1 MDTEI
6 VKIDPKEY
14 GIEDTK
20 AADIQSQ
27 FKPMLDKMVELESDY
42 NEVLNLPVEEKE
54 TAKKARELRLKYM
67 KIRTATLDIH
77 KKQKAFYLAG
87 GRFVDGWMNAQKFAS
102 LGKEEKLEEIEKY
115 AENLEKQRLGEL
127 QQSRMEQLA
136 PYEVENLDSLNL
148 SGMADNVWENFLAG
162 SKANYEAKKKAE
174 QEAREAE
181 EKRLKEEEAE
191 REKVRLENER
201 LKKEAEERERRVE
214 EEKAL
219 LKKTRDARMEEIKP
233 YLAFVSDL
241 GGVIDLD
248 EDLYQQYLS
257 VTKKA
262 AESQWEEDRKK
273 AEFEEAERN
282 RLIDEQ
288 KKKNIEEA
296 KKRKEAEEKAEK
308 ERKDREAA
316 EKALEAEKQRQAEA
330 AAEAERLAEAELSKG
345 DKDKMQSLI
354 DDLTAL
360 KTKYQFKSKKH
371 KALYD
376 SICELITKTVTYAES
391 KQ

>member
-1 MDTEI
+1 MSTEI
-6 VKIDPKEY
+6 VKIDPKEF

-20 AADIQSQ
+20 AADIQAQ
-27 FKPMLDKMVELESDY
+27 FQPMLDKMVELENDY
-42 NEVLNLPVEEKE
+42 NEVLALPVEEKE

-115 AENLEKQRLGEL
+115 AENLEKQRLSEL

-162 SKANYEAKKKAE
+162 TITNYEAKKKAE

-181 EKRLKEEEAE
+181 EKRLAEEAAE
-191 REKVRLENER
+191 RERVRLENER
-201 LKKEAEERERRVE
+201 LKAEAEAL
-214 EEKAL
+214 KAL
-219 LKKTRDARMEEIKP
+219 RDERSKLITQYIQFLGDFNATLELSDEEFNAALEQAKTAKAD
-233 YLAFVSDL
+233 Y
-241 GGVIDLD
+241 D
-248 EDLYQQYLS
+248 EQQRL
-257 VTKKA
+257 
-262 AESQWEEDRKK
+262 K
-273 AEFEEAERN
+273 AEAEEAERQKQ
-282 RLIDEQ
+282 IEEQ
-288 KKKNIEEA
+288 RKKNIEEA
-296 KKRKEAEEKAEK
+296 IKRKEAEEQAKK
-308 ERKDREAA
+308 EREEREAA
-316 EKALEAEKQRQAEA
+316 EKALAEEKQRQADM
-330 AAEAERLAEAELSKG
+330 AAEAERLAELELSKG

-354 DDLTAL
+354 ADLNGL

>member
-1 MDTEI
+1 MSTEI
-6 VKIDPKEY
+6 VKIDPKEF

-20 AADIQSQ
+20 AADIQAQ
-27 FKPMLDKMVELESDY
+27 FQPMLDKMVELENDY
-42 NEVLNLPVEEKE
+42 NEVLALPVEEKE

-115 AENLEKQRLGEL
+115 AENLEKQRLAEL

-162 SKANYEAKKKAE
+162 TITNYEAKKKAE

-181 EKRLKEEEAE
+181 EKRLAEEAAE
-191 REKVRLENER
+191 RERVRLENER
-201 LKKEAEERERRVE
+201 LKKEAEALKALRDERSKPIAPYIQFLGDFNAVLDLSDEDFTKALQEAVEAKLKHDEAERLKAEE
-214 EEKAL
+214 EEK
-219 LKKTRDARMEEIKP
+219 
-233 YLAFVSDL
+233 
-241 GGVIDLD
+241 
-248 EDLYQQYLS
+248 
-257 VTKKA
+257 
-262 AESQWEEDRKK
+262 
-273 AEFEEAERN
+273 ERN

-316 EKALEAEKQRQAEA
+316 EKELAAEKQRQAEA
-330 AAEAERLAEAELSKG
+330 AVEAERLAEAELSKG

-354 DDLTAL
+354 DDLNAL

>member
-1 MDTEI
+1 MNTEI
-6 VKIDPKEY
+6 VKIDPKEF

-20 AADIQSQ
+20 AADIQAQ
-27 FKPMLDKMVELESDY
+27 FQPMLDKMVELENDY
-42 NEVLNLPVEEKE
+42 NEVLSLPVEEKE

-115 AENLEKQRLGEL
+115 AENLEKKRLAEL
-127 QQSRMEQLA
+127 QKSRMEQLV

-162 SKANYEAKKKAE
+162 TIANYEAKKKAE

-181 EKRLKEEEAE
+181 EKRLAEEAAE
-191 REKVRLENER
+191 RERVRLENER
-201 LKKEAEERERRVE
+201 LKAEAEALKALRDSRSKLISPYVQFLTDFNATLELSDEDFNAALQEAKTAKEAYDEQERLKAEAEEA
-214 EEKAL
+214 EK
-219 LKKTRDARMEEIKP
+219 
-233 YLAFVSDL
+233 
-241 GGVIDLD
+241 
-248 EDLYQQYLS
+248 Q
-257 VTKKA
+257 
-262 AESQWEEDRKK
+262 
-273 AEFEEAERN
+273 

-296 KKRKEAEEKAEK
+296 AKRKAAEEQAKK
-308 ERKDREAA
+308 EREEREAA
-316 EKALEAEKQRQAEA
+316 EKALAAEKQRQADLE
-330 AAEAERLAEAELSKG
+330 AEAERLAELELSKG

>member
-1 MDTEI
+1 MSTEI
-6 VKIDPKEY
+6 VKIDPKEF

-27 FKPMLDKMVELESDY
+27 FKPMLDKMVELEGDY

-115 AENLEKQRLGEL
+115 AENLEKERLAKL
-127 QQSRMEQLA
+127 QAEREAALV
-136 PYEVENLDSLNL
+136 PYEVENIETLSLAK
-148 SGMADNVWENFLAG
+148 MADNVWENFLAG

-174 QEAREAE
+174 QDAREAE
-181 EKRLKEEEAE
+181 EKRRKEEEAE
-191 REKVRLENER
+191 RERVRLENER
-201 LKKEAEERERRVE
+201 LKKEAEELKALRDRRSKELAPYITFVMDFNAALELPDEDFAVVLTDAKASKEAHDEQQRLKAEE
-214 EEKAL
+214 EEKERQ
-219 LKKTRDARMEEIKP
+219 KQIEE
-233 YLAFVSDL
+233 
-241 GGVIDLD
+241 
-248 EDLYQQYLS
+248 Q
-257 VTKKA
+257 
-262 AESQWEEDRKK
+262 R
-273 AEFEEAERN
+273 
-282 RLIDEQ
+282 
-288 KKKNIEEA
+288 KKNIEEA
-296 KKRKEAEEKAEK
+296 KKRKAAEEQAK
-308 ERKDREAA
+308 KDREEREAA

-330 AAEAERLAEAELSKG
+330 AAEAERLAELELSKG
-345 DKDKMQSLI
+345 DKDKMKSLI
-354 DDLTAL
+354 TDLNEL

>member
-1 MDTEI
+1 MSTEI
-6 VKIDPKEY
+6 VKIDPKEF

-42 NEVLNLPVEEKE
+42 NEVLTLPVEEKE
-54 TAKKARELRLKYM
+54 TAKKARELRLKYV

-115 AENLEKQRLGEL
+115 AENLEKQRLAEL
-127 QQSRMEQLA
+127 QQSRMEQLS

-174 QEAREAE
+174 QDAREAD
-181 EKRLKEEEAE
+181 EKRRKEEEAE
-191 REKVRLENER
+191 RERVRLENER
-201 LKKEAEERERRVE
+201 LKKEAEEL
-214 EEKAL
+214 KAL
-219 LKKTRDARMEEIKP
+219 RDERSKLIAP
-233 YLAFVSDL
+233 YIQFLGDFNAVLDL
-241 GGVIDLD
+241 SD
-248 EDLYQQYLS
+248 EDF
-257 VTKKA
+257 TKALQEAIDAKIKHDE
-262 AESQWEEDRKK
+262 AEKK
-273 AEFEEAERN
+273 RAEAEEAERQKQ
-282 RLIDEQ
+282 IEEQ
-288 KKKNIEEA
+288 RKKNIEEA

-316 EKALEAEKQRQAEA
+316 EKALAAEKQRQADQL
-330 AAEAERLAEAELSKG
+330 AEAERLAELELSKG
-345 DKDKMQSLI
+345 DKDKMKSLI
-354 DDLTAL
+354 TDLNEL

>member
-115 AENLEKQRLGEL
+115 AENLEKERLAKL
-127 QQSRMEQLA
+127 QAEREAALV
-136 PYEVENLDSLNL
+136 PYEVENIETLSLAK
-148 SGMADNVWENFLAG
+148 MADNVWENFLAG

-174 QEAREAE
+174 QEAKEAE
-181 EKRLKEEEAE
+181 DKRRKEEEAE

-201 LKKEAEERERRVE
+201 LKKEAEELKALRDERSKLIAPYIQFLGDFNAVLDLSDEEFTKSLQEAAFAKEKHDEAERLRAEE
-214 EEKAL
+214 EEK
-219 LKKTRDARMEEIKP
+219 
-233 YLAFVSDL
+233 
-241 GGVIDLD
+241 
-248 EDLYQQYLS
+248 
-257 VTKKA
+257 
-262 AESQWEEDRKK
+262 
-273 AEFEEAERN
+273 ERN

-296 KKRKEAEEKAEK
+296 KKRKAAEEQAK
-308 ERKDREAA
+308 KDREQKEAA

-345 DKDKMQSLI
+345 DKEKMLSLI
-354 DDLTAL
+354 ADLNEL

-371 KALYD
+371 KALYEG
-376 SICELITKTVTYAES
+376 IKELISKIVTYAES

>member
-1 MDTEI
+1 MSTEI
-6 VKIDPKEY
+6 VKIDPKEF

-20 AADIQSQ
+20 AADIQAQ
-27 FKPMLDKMVELESDY
+27 FQPMLDKMVELENDY
-42 NEVLNLPVEEKE
+42 NEVLTLPVEEKE
-54 TAKKARELRLKYM
+54 TAKKARELRLKYI

-77 KKQKAFYLAG
+77 KKQKAFYLSG

-115 AENLEKQRLGEL
+115 AENLEKERLEKL
-127 QQSRMEQLA
+127 QSEREAALA
-136 PYEVENLDSLNL
+136 PYEVENIETLSLAK
-148 SGMADNVWENFLAG
+148 MADNVWENFLAG
-162 SKANYEAKKKAE
+162 SKANYESKKKAE

-181 EKRLKEEEAE
+181 EKRRKEEEAE

-201 LKKEAEERERRVE
+201 LKKEAEELKALREKRSQELAPYVVFIREYSKVLDMDEETYQKEFADIKQGAEAQWEADRQKAAE
-214 EEKAL
+214 EEK
-219 LKKTRDARMEEIKP
+219 
-233 YLAFVSDL
+233 
-241 GGVIDLD
+241 
-248 EDLYQQYLS
+248 
-257 VTKKA
+257 
-262 AESQWEEDRKK
+262 
-273 AEFEEAERN
+273 ERN

-330 AAEAERLAEAELSKG
+330 AAEAERLAELELSKG

-371 KALYD
+371 KALYEA
-376 SICELITKTVTYAES
+376 IKELITKTVTYVEG

>member
-1 MDTEI
+1 MNTEI
-6 VKIDPKEY
+6 VKIDPKEF

-20 AADIQSQ
+20 AADIQAQ
-27 FKPMLDKMVELESDY
+27 FQPMLDKMVELENDY
-42 NEVLNLPVEEKE
+42 NEVLSLPVEEKE

-115 AENLEKQRLGEL
+115 AENLEKQRLAEL
-127 QQSRMEQLA
+127 QQLRMEQLA

-162 SKANYEAKKKAE
+162 TITNYEAKKKAE

-181 EKRLKEEEAE
+181 EKRLAEEAAE
-191 REKVRLENER
+191 RERVRLENER
-201 LKKEAEERERRVE
+201 LKAEAEALKELRDSRSKLISPYVQFLADFNATLELSDEDFNAALQEAKTAKEAYDEQERLKAEAEEA
-214 EEKAL
+214 EK
-219 LKKTRDARMEEIKP
+219 
-233 YLAFVSDL
+233 
-241 GGVIDLD
+241 
-248 EDLYQQYLS
+248 Q
-257 VTKKA
+257 
-262 AESQWEEDRKK
+262 
-273 AEFEEAERN
+273 

-296 KKRKEAEEKAEK
+296 AKRKAAEEQAKK
-308 ERKDREAA
+308 ERKERDRIARELA
-316 EKALEAEKQRQAEA
+316 EEKQRQADA
-330 AAEAERLAEAELSKG
+330 AAEAERLAELELSKG

-354 DDLTAL
+354 EDLNAL

>member
-1 MDTEI
+1 MNTEI
-6 VKIDPKEY
+6 VKIDPKEF

-20 AADIQSQ
+20 AADIQAQ
-27 FKPMLDKMVELESDY
+27 FQPMLDKMVELENDY
-42 NEVLNLPVEEKE
+42 NEVLALPVEEKE

-115 AENLEKQRLGEL
+115 AENLEKQRLAEL

-162 SKANYEAKKKAE
+162 TITNYEAKKKAE

-181 EKRLKEEEAE
+181 EKRLAEEAAE
-191 REKVRLENER
+191 RERVRLENER
-201 LKKEAEERERRVE
+201 LKKEAEEL
-214 EEKAL
+214 KAL
-219 LKKTRDARMEEIKP
+219 RDARSKLISPYIQFVGDFNATLELSDEE
-233 YLAFVSDL
+233 FN
-241 GGVIDLD
+241 
-248 EDLYQQYLS
+248 
-257 VTKKA
+257 A
-262 AESQWEEDRKK
+262 ALEQAKTAK
-273 AEFEEAERN
+273 AEYDEQQRLKAEAEEAERN

-296 KKRKEAEEKAEK
+296 AKRKAAEEQAKK
-308 ERKDREAA
+308 EREEREAA
-316 EKALEAEKQRQAEA
+316 EKALAAEKQRQADLE
-330 AAEAERLAEAELSKG
+330 AEAERLAELELSKG
-345 DKDKMQSLI
+345 DKDKMKSLI
-354 DDLTAL
+354 DDLNGL

>member
-1 MDTEI
+1 MNTEI
-6 VKIDPKEY
+6 VKIDPKEF

-20 AADIQSQ
+20 AADIQAQ
-27 FKPMLDKMVELESDY
+27 FQPMLDKMVELENDY
-42 NEVLNLPVEEKE
+42 NEVLSLPVEEKE

-115 AENLEKQRLGEL
+115 AENLEKQRLAEL

-162 SKANYEAKKKAE
+162 TITNYEAKKKAE

-181 EKRLKEEEAE
+181 EKRLAEEAAE
-191 REKVRLENER
+191 RERVRLENER
-201 LKKEAEERERRVE
+201 LKAEAEALKALRDSRSKLISPYVQFLTDFNATLELSDEDFNAALQEAKTAKEAHDEQERLKAEAEEA
-214 EEKAL
+214 EK
-219 LKKTRDARMEEIKP
+219 
-233 YLAFVSDL
+233 
-241 GGVIDLD
+241 
-248 EDLYQQYLS
+248 Q
-257 VTKKA
+257 
-262 AESQWEEDRKK
+262 
-273 AEFEEAERN
+273 

-296 KKRKEAEEKAEK
+296 AKRKAAEEQAKK
-308 ERKDREAA
+308 EREEREAA
-316 EKALEAEKQRQAEA
+316 EKALAAEKQRQADME
-330 AAEAERLAEAELSKG
+330 AEAERLAELELSKG
-345 DKDKMQSLI
+345 DKDKMKSLI
-354 DDLTAL
+354 EDLNAL

>member
-1 MDTEI
+1 MNTEI
-6 VKIDPKEY
+6 VKIDPKEF

-20 AADIQSQ
+20 AADIQAQ
-27 FKPMLDKMVELESDY
+27 FQPMLDKMVELENDY
-42 NEVLNLPVEEKE
+42 NEVLTLPVEEKE

-115 AENLEKQRLGEL
+115 AENLEKERLAKL
-127 QQSRMEQLA
+127 QAEREAALV
-136 PYEVENLDSLNL
+136 PYEVENIETLSLAK
-148 SGMADNVWENFLAG
+148 MADNVWENFLAG
-162 SKANYEAKKKAE
+162 SKANYEAKKQAE
-174 QEAREAE
+174 QEAKEAE
-181 EKRLKEEEAE
+181 EKRRKEEEAE

-201 LKKEAEERERRVE
+201 LKKEAEALKALRDERSKLIAPYIQFLGDFNAVLDLSDEDFTKALQEAVEAKLKHDEAERLKAEE
-214 EEKAL
+214 EEK
-219 LKKTRDARMEEIKP
+219 
-233 YLAFVSDL
+233 
-241 GGVIDLD
+241 
-248 EDLYQQYLS
+248 
-257 VTKKA
+257 
-262 AESQWEEDRKK
+262 
-273 AEFEEAERN
+273 ERN

-316 EKALEAEKQRQAEA
+316 EKELAAEKQRQAEA
-330 AAEAERLAEAELSKG
+330 AAEAERLAELELSKG

-354 DDLTAL
+354 DDLIAL

-371 KALYD
+371 KALYEA
-376 SICELITKTVTYAES
+376 IKELITKTVAYAEG

>member
-1 MDTEI
+1 MSTEI
-6 VKIDPKEY
+6 VKIDPKEF

-20 AADIQSQ
+20 AADIQAQ
-27 FKPMLDKMVELESDY
+27 FQPMLDKMVELENDY
-42 NEVLNLPVEEKE
+42 NEVLALPVEEKE

-115 AENLEKQRLGEL
+115 AENLEKQRLAEL

-162 SKANYEAKKKAE
+162 TITNYEAKKKAE

-181 EKRLKEEEAE
+181 EKRLAEEAAE
-191 REKVRLENER
+191 RERVRLENER
-201 LKKEAEERERRVE
+201 LKKEAEALKALRDERSKLIAPYIQFLGDFNAVLDLSDEDFTKALQEAVEAKLKHDEAERLKAEE
-214 EEKAL
+214 EEK
-219 LKKTRDARMEEIKP
+219 
-233 YLAFVSDL
+233 
-241 GGVIDLD
+241 
-248 EDLYQQYLS
+248 
-257 VTKKA
+257 
-262 AESQWEEDRKK
+262 
-273 AEFEEAERN
+273 ERN

-316 EKALEAEKQRQAEA
+316 EKELAAEKQRQAEA

-354 DDLTAL
+354 DDLNAL

>member
-115 AENLEKQRLGEL
+115 AENLEKERLAKL
-127 QQSRMEQLA
+127 QAEREAALV
-136 PYEVENLDSLNL
+136 PYEVENIETLSLAK
-148 SGMADNVWENFLAG
+148 MADNVWENFLAG
-162 SKANYEAKKKAE
+162 SKANYEAKKQAE
-174 QEAREAE
+174 QEAKEAE
-181 EKRLKEEEAE
+181 EKRRKEEEAE

-201 LKKEAEERERRVE
+201 LKKEAEALKALRDERSKLIAPYIQFLGDFNAVLDLSDEDFTKALQEAVEAKLKHDEAERLKAEE
-214 EEKAL
+214 EEKERQ
-219 LKKTRDARMEEIKP
+219 KQIEE
-233 YLAFVSDL
+233 
-241 GGVIDLD
+241 
-248 EDLYQQYLS
+248 Q
-257 VTKKA
+257 
-262 AESQWEEDRKK
+262 R
-273 AEFEEAERN
+273 
-282 RLIDEQ
+282 
-288 KKKNIEEA
+288 KKNIEES

>member
-1 MDTEI
+1 MNTEI
-6 VKIDPKEY
+6 VKIDPKEFC
-14 GIEDTK
+14 IEDTK
-20 AADIQSQ
+20 AADIQAQ
-27 FKPMLDKMVELESDY
+27 FQPMLDKMVELENDY
-42 NEVLNLPVEEKE
+42 NEVLSLPVEEKE

-115 AENLEKQRLGEL
+115 AENLEKKRLAEL
-127 QQSRMEQLA
+127 QKSRMEQLV

-162 SKANYEAKKKAE
+162 TIANYEAKKKAE

-181 EKRLKEEEAE
+181 EKRLAEEAAE
-191 REKVRLENER
+191 RERVRLENER
-201 LKKEAEERERRVE
+201 LKAEAEALKALRDSRSKLISPYVQFLTDFNATLELSDEDFNAALQEAKTAKEAYDEQERLKAEAEEA
-214 EEKAL
+214 EK
-219 LKKTRDARMEEIKP
+219 
-233 YLAFVSDL
+233 
-241 GGVIDLD
+241 
-248 EDLYQQYLS
+248 Q
-257 VTKKA
+257 
-262 AESQWEEDRKK
+262 
-273 AEFEEAERN
+273 

-296 KKRKEAEEKAEK
+296 AKRKAAEEQAKK
-308 ERKDREAA
+308 EREEREAA
-316 EKALEAEKQRQAEA
+316 EKALAAEKQRQADLE
-330 AAEAERLAEAELSKG
+330 AEAERLAELELSKG

>member
-1 MDTEI
+1 MNREI
-6 VKIDPKEY
+6 VKIDPKEF

-20 AADIQSQ
+20 AADIQAQ
-27 FKPMLDKMVELESDY
+27 FQPMLDKMVELENDY
-42 NEVLNLPVEEKE
+42 NEVLALPVEEKE

-115 AENLEKQRLGEL
+115 AENLEKQRLAEL

-162 SKANYEAKKKAE
+162 TITNYEAKKKAE

-181 EKRLKEEEAE
+181 EKRLAEEAAE
-191 REKVRLENER
+191 RERVRLENER
-201 LKKEAEERERRVE
+201 LKAEAEALKALRDSRSKLISPYVQFLSDFNATLELSDEDFNAALQEAKIAKEAHDEKEKLKAEAEEA
-214 EEKAL
+214 EK
-219 LKKTRDARMEEIKP
+219 
-233 YLAFVSDL
+233 
-241 GGVIDLD
+241 
-248 EDLYQQYLS
+248 Q
-257 VTKKA
+257 
-262 AESQWEEDRKK
+262 
-273 AEFEEAERN
+273 

-288 KKKNIEEA
+288 RKKNIEEA
-296 KKRKEAEEKAEK
+296 AKRKAAEEQAKK
-308 ERKDREAA
+308 EREEREAA
-316 EKALEAEKQRQAEA
+316 EKALAAEKQRQADME
-330 AAEAERLAEAELSKG
+330 AEAERLAELELSKG

-354 DDLTAL
+354 EDLNAL

>member
-1 MDTEI
+1 MSTEI
-6 VKIDPKEY
+6 VKIDPKEF

-20 AADIQSQ
+20 AADIQAQ
-27 FKPMLDKMVELESDY
+27 FQPMLDKMVELENDY
-42 NEVLNLPVEEKE
+42 NEVLTLPVEEKE

-115 AENLEKQRLGEL
+115 AENLEKQRLAEL

-162 SKANYEAKKKAE
+162 TITNYEAKKKAE

-181 EKRLKEEEAE
+181 EKRLAEEAAE
-191 REKVRLENER
+191 RERVRLENER
-201 LKKEAEERERRVE
+201 LKKEAEALKALRDERSKLIAPYIQFLGDFNAVLDLSDEDFTKALQEAVEAKLKHDEAERLKAEE
-214 EEKAL
+214 EEK
-219 LKKTRDARMEEIKP
+219 
-233 YLAFVSDL
+233 
-241 GGVIDLD
+241 
-248 EDLYQQYLS
+248 
-257 VTKKA
+257 
-262 AESQWEEDRKK
+262 
-273 AEFEEAERN
+273 ERN

-316 EKALEAEKQRQAEA
+316 EKELAAEKQRQAEA

-354 DDLTAL
+354 DDLNAL

>member
-1 MDTEI
+1 MNTEI
-6 VKIDPKEY
+6 VKIDPKEF

-20 AADIQSQ
+20 AADIQAQ
-27 FKPMLDKMVELESDY
+27 FQPMLDKMVELENDY
-42 NEVLNLPVEEKE
+42 NEVLALPLEEKE

-115 AENLEKQRLGEL
+115 AENLEKQRLAEL

-162 SKANYEAKKKAE
+162 TITNYEAKKKAE

-181 EKRLKEEEAE
+181 EKRLAEEAAE
-191 REKVRLENER
+191 RERVRLENER
-201 LKKEAEERERRVE
+201 LKAEAEALKALRDSRSKLISPYVQFLADFNATLELSDEDFNTALQEAKTAKEAHDEQERLKAEAEEA
-214 EEKAL
+214 EK
-219 LKKTRDARMEEIKP
+219 
-233 YLAFVSDL
+233 
-241 GGVIDLD
+241 
-248 EDLYQQYLS
+248 Q
-257 VTKKA
+257 
-262 AESQWEEDRKK
+262 
-273 AEFEEAERN
+273 

-296 KKRKEAEEKAEK
+296 AKRKAAEEQAKK
-308 ERKDREAA
+308 EREERERIARELA
-316 EKALEAEKQRQAEA
+316 EEKQRQSDA
-330 AAEAERLAEAELSKG
+330 AAEAERLAELELSKG

-354 DDLTAL
+354 EDLNAL

>member
-1 MDTEI
+1 MNTEI
-6 VKIDPKEY
+6 VKIDPKEF

-20 AADIQSQ
+20 AADIQAQ
-27 FKPMLDKMVELESDY
+27 FQPMLDKMVELENDY
-42 NEVLNLPVEEKE
+42 NEVLSLPVEEKE

-115 AENLEKQRLGEL
+115 AENLEKQRLAEL

-162 SKANYEAKKKAE
+162 TITNYEAKKKAE

-181 EKRLKEEEAE
+181 EKRLAEEAAE
-191 REKVRLENER
+191 RERVRLENER
-201 LKKEAEERERRVE
+201 LKAEAEALKALRDSRSKLISPYVQFLTDFNATLELSDEDFNAALQEAKTAKEAHDEQERLKAEAEEA
-214 EEKAL
+214 EK
-219 LKKTRDARMEEIKP
+219 
-233 YLAFVSDL
+233 
-241 GGVIDLD
+241 
-248 EDLYQQYLS
+248 Q
-257 VTKKA
+257 
-262 AESQWEEDRKK
+262 
-273 AEFEEAERN
+273 

-296 KKRKEAEEKAEK
+296 AKRKAAEEQAKK
-308 ERKDREAA
+308 EREEREAA
-316 EKALEAEKQRQAEA
+316 EKALAAEKKRQADMV
-330 AAEAERLAEAELSKG
+330 AEAERLAELELSKG

-354 DDLTAL
+354 ADLNEL

>member
-1 MDTEI
+1 MNTEI
-6 VKIDPKEY
+6 VKIDPKEF

-20 AADIQSQ
+20 AADIQAQ
-27 FKPMLDKMVELESDY
+27 FQPMLDKMVELENDY
-42 NEVLNLPVEEKE
+42 NEVLSLPVEEKE

-115 AENLEKQRLGEL
+115 AENLEKQRLAEL

-162 SKANYEAKKKAE
+162 TITNYEAKKKAE

-181 EKRLKEEEAE
+181 EKRLAEEAAE
-191 REKVRLENER
+191 RERVRLENER
-201 LKKEAEERERRVE
+201 LKAEAEALKELRDSRSKLISPYVQFLSDFNATLELSDEDFNAALQEAKTAKEAYDEQERLKAEAEEA
-214 EEKAL
+214 EK
-219 LKKTRDARMEEIKP
+219 
-233 YLAFVSDL
+233 
-241 GGVIDLD
+241 
-248 EDLYQQYLS
+248 Q
-257 VTKKA
+257 
-262 AESQWEEDRKK
+262 
-273 AEFEEAERN
+273 

-296 KKRKEAEEKAEK
+296 AKRKAAEEQAKK
-308 ERKDREAA
+308 EREERDRIARELA
-316 EKALEAEKQRQAEA
+316 EEKQRQADA
-330 AAEAERLAEAELSKG
+330 AAEAERLAELELSKG

-354 DDLTAL
+354 EDLNAL

>member
-1 MDTEI
+1 MNTEI

-20 AADIQSQ
+20 AADIQAQ

-115 AENLEKQRLGEL
+115 AENLEKQRLAEL
-127 QQSRMEQLA
+127 QQSRMEKLA

-162 SKANYEAKKKAE
+162 TITNYEAKKKAE

-181 EKRLKEEEAE
+181 EKRLAEEAAE
-191 REKVRLENER
+191 RERVRLENER
-201 LKKEAEERERRVE
+201 LKAEAEALKELRDSRSKLISPYVQFLTDFNATLELSDEDFNAALQEAKIAKEAHD
-214 EEKAL
+214 EKEKL
-219 LKKTRDARMEEIKP
+219 
-233 YLAFVSDL
+233 
-241 GGVIDLD
+241 
-248 EDLYQQYLS
+248 
-257 VTKKA
+257 
-262 AESQWEEDRKK
+262 K
-273 AEFEEAERN
+273 AEAEEAERQKQ
-282 RLIDEQ
+282 IEEQ
-288 KKKNIEEA
+288 RKKNIEEA
-296 KKRKEAEEKAEK
+296 AKRKAAEEQAKK
-308 ERKDREAA
+308 EREEREAA
-316 EKALEAEKQRQAEA
+316 EKALAAEKQRQADME
-330 AAEAERLAEAELSKG
+330 AEAERLAELELSKG

-371 KALYD
+371 KVLYD
-376 SICELITKTVTYAES
+376 SICELITKTVNYAES

>member
-20 AADIQSQ
+20 AADIQAQ

-115 AENLEKQRLGEL
+115 AENLEKQRLAEL

-174 QEAREAE
+174 QDAKEAE
-181 EKRLKEEEAE
+181 AKRLQEEEAE
-191 REKVRLENER
+191 RERVRLENER
-201 LKKEAEERERRVE
+201 LKKEAEELKALRDERSKLIAPYIQFLGDFNAVLDLSDEDFTKALQEAVEAKLKHDEAERLKAEE
-214 EEKAL
+214 EEK
-219 LKKTRDARMEEIKP
+219 
-233 YLAFVSDL
+233 
-241 GGVIDLD
+241 
-248 EDLYQQYLS
+248 
-257 VTKKA
+257 
-262 AESQWEEDRKK
+262 
-273 AEFEEAERN
+273 ERN

-316 EKALEAEKQRQAEA
+316 EKELAAEKQRQAEA
-330 AAEAERLAEAELSKG
+330 AAEAERLAELELSKG